1 MNNETV
7 TDWLVKNDIN
17 NEEINFIETVLTF
30 ASSLKTLGS
39 KQDTINRSL
48 QSSFPGKKVM
58 MISNLTFQQF
68 TQILKDND
76 IDIDSVQLLNHYRS
90 QGICIELC
98 EELLAQKNI

>member
-58 MISNLTFQQF
+58 MISNLTFHQF

-76 IDIDSVQLLNHYRS
+76 IDIDSVQLLNHYHS